1 MTIEQTE
8 NKVCIG
14 QPKYT
19 ENLLKNFEMQDCRPV
34 STPAEPGQK
43 LEVAT
48 DQDTSMDQQKHQSA
62 VGSLMY
68 LSVCSRPEI

>member
-1 MTIEQTE
+1 MTIKQTE
-8 NKVCIG
+8 NEVWIG

-19 ENLLKNFEMQDCRPV
+19 ENLLKKFEMQDCKPV

-48 DQDTSMDQQKHQSA
+48 DQDTLMDQQK
-62 VGSLMY
+62 Y
-68 LSVCSRPEI
+68 